1 MNLHQFEPQV
11 DDHLKRVLQDVQGE
25 GSDLWREDLEDRLE
39 EYPCVAIGDVWC
51 NLLAMSRS
59 SSNLVKNEEIEEMM
73 FVSHVPSLDQTMHSS
88 L

>member
-59 SSNLVKNEEIEEMM
+59 SSNLVKKKKK
-73 FVSHVPSLDQTMHSS
+73 LKK
-88 L
+88 